1 MEIIN
6 QKIIDDVHNVRQYTE
21 DEYQQ
26 FINAS
31 GDPDDDTGEPDT
43 IEPTSEDE
51 SGVPA
56 TDLPKFRQLVRA
68 KKLALKAQYGRGRLE
83 IIYRRVWGVNIPAGV
98 RRIHGWRY
106 YWKHY
111 KFHGG
116 MAQLKLQAQTPE
128 IILPPPPPPPPSEP
142 SILTTTGVKL
152 TPSVFPTGD
161 TTGDTKRKEL
171 GATWIPNVPNYVPV
185 IAIILILG
193 GISWASLHKKTV

>member
-6 QKIIDDVHNVRQYTE
+6 QKIIDDVYNVRQYTE

-83 IIYRRVWGVNIPAGV
+83 IIYRRVWGVNVPAGV

-116 MAQLKLQAQTPE
+116 MAQLKLQAQTPD
-128 IILPPPPPPPPSEP
+128 ISSPPPPPPPPLEP
-142 SILTTTGVKL
+142 SIPPTTEVEP
-152 TPSVFPTGD
+152 TPLANSVSPN
-161 TTGDTKRKEL
+161 TGDTKRKEL

>member
-6 QKIIDDVHNVRQYTE
+6 QKIIDDVHNIRQYTE

-43 IEPTSEDE
+43 TEPTSEDE
-51 SGVPA
+51 SDIPA

-128 IILPPPPPPPPSEP
+128 IILPPPPPLEP
-142 SILTTTGVKL
+142 SILPTTEVEP
-152 TPSVFPTGD
+152 TPPANDVSPN
-161 TTGDTKRKEL
+161 TGDTKRKEL